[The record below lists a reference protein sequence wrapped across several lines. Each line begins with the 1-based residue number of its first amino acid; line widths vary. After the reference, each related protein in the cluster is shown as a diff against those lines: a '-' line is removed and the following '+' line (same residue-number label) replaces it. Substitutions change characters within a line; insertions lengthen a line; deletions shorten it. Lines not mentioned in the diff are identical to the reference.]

1 VNESEQFLRRLK
13 SAPRNSAVF
22 NPWWESDTATDIGPA
37 APKIRRRQ
45 LDAYLTG
52 RLGRAKIA
60 LVGEALGYQGGH
72 FSGIAMTSERLLLGH
87 KADAGIDPSEM
98 LPGLKPRRTSK
109 PDLIRN
115 GFSEPTATIVWG
127 TLLALGVGAREFV
140 LWNAFPWHPFNE
152 RLGLLSNRKPTGEE
166 LGGCAHVLAAFLAM
180 FEFQAVVALGVI
192 AAQQLDRVG
201 CRATA
206 VRHPASGGARDF
218 REQIAEVLKKRESAR
233 LSRVRDEALRRPKGR
248 AHPQHAAN

>member
-1 VNESEQFLRRLK
+1 MNESEKFIRRLK
-13 SAPRNSAVF
+13 GAPRNSATF
-22 NPWWESDTATDIGPA
+22 NPWWDSDTESDIGPA

-45 LDAYLTG
+45 LAAYFAA
-52 RLGRAKIA
+52 RVGRAKIV

-72 FSGIAMTSERLLLGH
+72 FSGIAMTSERILLGH
-87 KADAGIDPSEM
+87 KADAGINPSEV

-109 PDLIRN
+109 PDLMEY

-127 TLLALGVGAREFV
+127 TLLSLGLGGCEFV

-152 RLGLLSNRKPTGEE
+152 RQGLLSNRIPTSEE
-166 LGGCAHVLAAFLAM
+166 LCGCAHVLAAFLAM
-180 FEFQAVVALGVI
+180 FEFQRVVALGVT

-206 VRHPASGGARDF
+206 VRHPASGGARQF
-218 REQIAEVLKKRESAR
+218 REQIAQLLKR
-233 LSRVRDEALRRPKGR
+233 GR
-248 AHPQHAAN
+248 GTQ